1 MDDDFLIRDMRSVR
15 TVLVGVDI
23 GRMLLP
29 NVVEDARLI
38 VDANRQGHANSGQIL
53 SPFYDRRDEILLAAG
68 GTDALQRAGP
78 RLARIGIDSDVQIVS
93 GLT

>member
-1 MDDDFLIRDMRSVR
+1 MDDDFLIRDMRSAR

-38 VDANRQGHANSGQIL
+38 VDANRQGHTNSG
-53 SPFYDRRDEILLAAG
+53 
-68 GTDALQRAGP
+68 
-78 RLARIGIDSDVQIVS
+78 
-93 GLT
+93 